1 MKNDPAI
8 KFSSRHVSVSMTVK
22 EWSDVILSLATV
34 VAAGGLSEERKNILL
49 DEAKRISARVSDLRT
64 NLFDDIGEPGE
75 FGYRQGGFTKA

>member
-22 EWSDVILSLATV
+22 EWSDIILSLATV
-34 VAAGGLSEERKNILL
+34 STAGGLSEERQKVLL
-49 DEAKRISARVSDLRT
+49 DEAKRISERVEALRT

-75 FGYRQGGFTKA
+75 LCYRQGGFTKA